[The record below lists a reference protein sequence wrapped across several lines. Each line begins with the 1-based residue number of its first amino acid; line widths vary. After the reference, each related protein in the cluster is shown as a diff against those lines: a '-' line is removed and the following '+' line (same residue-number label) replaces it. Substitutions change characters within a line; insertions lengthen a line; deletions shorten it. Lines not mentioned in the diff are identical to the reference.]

1 MRLSPGE
8 RLGSYEIV
16 SLIGSGG
23 MGEVYR
29 ARDTRL
35 RREVALKLLATT
47 FSDEAVAMARF
58 QREGHAIAAL
68 SHPNICA
75 IYDVGMH
82 GEIPFLVME
91 YLQGETVA
99 ARLRRGP
106 FTVSETIEIGSQVAD
121 ALAAV
126 HRSDLI
132 HRDLN
137 PTNIMLTATG
147 AKLLDFGLAKIN
159 TNALLA
165 ATATTQTELS
175 AAGMLMGTLAYMS
188 PEQLQGVAIDH
199 RADLFALGAVLYEML
214 TARRAFEGVGNAD
227 VIAAVLRSDP
237 QPVKNV
243 RPEIPHSLAAVVKA
257 CLHKEPEHRWQHA
270 ADVGMV
276 LRTMIREPMRRPVTE
291 GRSHRQQTS
300 KSIRS
305 LVVLPFSNATNDANQ
320 QYLADGMT
328 ESLIA
333 SMSVIARLKVISR
346 ASAMRY
352 PATDKP
358 IPQVANELN
367 VHGVIRGSVR
377 VPANGLEVRVAL
389 FDGTSGECIWDKVYE
404 RPLTDLVRVQGEIA
418 ETIAA

>member
-16 SLIGSGG
+16 SSIGSGG

-75 IYDVGMH
+75 IHDVGMH
-82 GEIPFLVME
+82 GEMPFLVME
-91 YLQGETVA
+91 YLHGETVA

-106 FTVSETIEIGSQVAD
+106 FTVSETIEIGSQVAK

-126 HRSDLI
+126 HRSNLI
-132 HRDLN
+132 HRDLK

-147 AKLLDFGLAKIN
+147 AKWLDFGLAKIN
-159 TNALLA
+159 ANALLHET
-165 ATATTQTELS
+165 ATVTTQTELS

-188 PEQLQGVAIDH
+188 PEQLQGVAVDH
-199 RADLFALGAVLYEML
+199 RADLFAFGAVLYQML
-214 TARRAFEGVGNAD
+214 TARRAFEGVGQAD

-237 QPVKNV
+237 QPVKTV
-243 RPEIPHSLAAVVKA
+243 RPDIPHSLAAVVKA

-276 LRTMIREPMRRPVTE
+276 LRTMIREPMRRLVTE
-291 GRSHRQQTS
+291 WTLTS
-300 KSIRS
+300 SADVEVDTQPRRAAIYECDERCQPTVS
-305 LVVLPFSNATNDANQ
+305 RRRNDRKPYRVDVCNRTFEGH
-320 QYLADGMT
+320 LASFG
-328 ESLIA
+328 
-333 SMSVIARLKVISR
+333 
-346 ASAMRY
+346 
-352 PATDKP
+352 
-358 IPQVANELN
+358 NE
-367 VHGVIRGSVR
+367 
-377 VPANGLEVRVAL
+377 VPRN
-389 FDGTSGECIWDKVYE
+389 
-404 RPLTDLVRVQGEIA
+404 
-418 ETIAA
+418 